1 MSETI
6 SYRLSAP
13 SQRAYE
19 PSAEEVAYAQMLSQS
34 GRVPTIG
41 YQHAASLR
49 GQRAQDEYSLALNEF
64 NQRAMEAGNRAEA
77 NANLRDRMRMLGS
90 FASNPES
97 AFLYSLTQREL
108 APNAGELAA
117 NYSLGGLDLLR
128 SRATENY
135 AQAANVG
142 SGGGGNA
149 VTPEQRQARDDE
161 RTLTNAERFAQRE
174 GEAAAR
180 TAANGLGIRMIP
192 GTDIPAGRGP
202 LTPDERAQI
211 DAARS
216 AAMARSRTDFL
227 TRVNPRLLAPRGGN
241 TQPPQAQAQSQ
252 QQVATQDEDAA
263 RPAESAAAQQ
273 QQTVAQAAQS
283 VVPNYS
289 TQTHK
294 LVPGPN
300 NTISI
305 VERATNRQVGSIPR

>member
-1 MSETI
+1 MGETV
-6 SYRLSAP
+6 SYRLAAP
-13 SQRAYE
+13 NQRAYD
-19 PSAEEVAYAQMLSQS
+19 PSSVELAYAQMLPQS

-41 YQHAASLR
+41 FQYAA
-49 GQRAQDEYSLALNEF
+49 GVDAQNAQQDYSLALNDF

-77 NANLRDRMRMLGS
+77 NAILRDRMRMLGS

-97 AFLYSLTQREL
+97 AALYSLTQREL

-128 SRATENY
+128 SRAVENY
-135 AQAANVG
+135 AQAANAG
-142 SGGGGNA
+142 SGGGNA
-149 VTPEQRQARDDE
+149 VTPEERQARDE
-161 RTLTNAERFAQRE
+161 QRTLTNAERFAQRE
-174 GEAAAR
+174 GESAAR
-180 TAANGLGIRMIP
+180 RAANGLGIRMIP

-211 DAARS
+211 DNARS
-216 AAMARSRTDFL
+216 AAIARSRTDFL
-227 TRVNPRLLAPRGGN
+227 NRVNPRLLVPRGSN
-241 TQPPQAQAQSQ
+241 AQPPQAQTQPPLQ
-252 QQVATQDEDAA
+252 PTTQDEGVA
-263 RPAESAAAQQ
+263 RPAESAAAPQ
-273 QQTVAQAAQS
+273 QQTVAQAAQA

-305 VERATNRQVGSIPR
+305 VERATNRAVGSIPR

>member
-1 MSETI
+1 MGETI

-13 SQRAYE
+13 NQRAYE
-19 PSAEEVAYAQMLSQS
+19 PSSTELAYAQMLPQS
-34 GRVPTIG
+34 GKVPTIG
-41 YQHAASLR
+41 YQYAAEVDAR
-49 GQRAQDEYSLALNEF
+49 NARNEYSLALNEF

-135 AQAANVG
+135 AQAANAG
-142 SGGGGNA
+142 SSGGGGGA
-149 VTPEQRQARDDE
+149 SADRQARDEE

-174 GEAAAR
+174 GESAAR
-180 TAANGLGIRMIP
+180 IAANGLGIRMIP

-211 DAARS
+211 DAART
-216 AAMARSRTDFL
+216 AAIARSRTDFL
-227 TRVNPRLLAPRGGN
+227 TRVNPRLLAPRSGN
-241 TQPPQAQAQSQ
+241 TQPPQTQTQPPPQPAP
-252 QQVATQDEDAA
+252 QDEGAA
-263 RPAESAAAQQ
+263 RPAESAAAPQ

-305 VERATNRQVGSIPR
+305 VERATNRAVGSIPR